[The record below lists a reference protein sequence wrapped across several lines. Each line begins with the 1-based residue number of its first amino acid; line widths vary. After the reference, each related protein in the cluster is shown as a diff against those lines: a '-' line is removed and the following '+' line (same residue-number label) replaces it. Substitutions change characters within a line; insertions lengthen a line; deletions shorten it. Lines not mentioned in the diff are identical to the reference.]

1 MKTEI
6 LYGVHS
12 VREAL
17 AAGRRVPFEI
27 YVDRGH
33 AGSVRLQALLKMAE
47 ARGAVVRVLDAARLA
62 AMSGGG
68 AQAAVALRASA
79 YPFEEFSRVVDEA
92 GAAGSGPILALDS
105 IVDPHNLGAIVR
117 SALCAGVAAVLI
129 PKDRCAGPTPAV
141 SKISAG
147 ALEHIRLVQV
157 TNLVRSLDILKSCG
171 RWVAGLDRQAP
182 RSIFSADLRLPLA
195 LVIGGEERGLRTLV
209 RNTCDLMVSIPQS
222 GVIDSLNASAA
233 AAVALYEIHRQCGG
247 DRRPP
252 DVAGS
257 DGCLGGS

>member
-1 MKTEI
+1 VKTEI

-17 AAGRRVPFEI
+17 AAGRRVPIEV

-33 AGSVRLQALLKMAE
+33 AASVRLQGIVKMAE
-47 ARGAVVRVLDAARLA
+47 ARGAAVRVLDPARLV
-62 AMSGGG
+62 AMAGGS
-68 AQAAVALRASA
+68 AQPAVALRASA
-79 YPFEEFSRVVDEA
+79 YPLEEFSQAVDAAET
-92 GAAGSGPILALDS
+92 AGSGPILVLDG

-129 PKDRCAGPTPAV
+129 PRDRCAGPTPAV

-157 TNLVRSLDILKSCG
+157 TNLVRSLDILKSRG

-182 RSIFSADLRLPLA
+182 RSIFSADMRLPLA

-209 RNTCDLMVSIPQS
+209 RKTCDLMVSIPQS
-222 GVIDSLNASAA
+222 GGIDSLNASAA
-233 AAVALYEIHRQCGG
+233 AAVALYEIRRQRGV
-247 DRRPP
+247 DSRPP
-252 DVAGS
+252 ATAES
-257 DGCLGGS
+257 DG

>member
-12 VREAL
+12 VTEAL
-17 AAGRRVPFEI
+17 AAGRRVPVELYI
-27 YVDRGH
+27 DRRQ
-33 AGSVRLQALLKMAE
+33 ADSIRLQGLLKMAE
-47 ARGAVVRVLDAARLA
+47 SRGAAVRVLDAARLA
-62 AMSGGG
+62 AMSGGS
-68 AQAAVALRASA
+68 AQPAVALRASA
-79 YPFEEFSRVVDEA
+79 YPFVEFSRAVEEA
-92 GAAGSGPILALDS
+92 EAAGSDPILVLDS

-157 TNLVRSLDILKSCG
+157 TNLVRSLDYLKSRG
-171 RWVAGLDRQAP
+171 RWVAGLDRQVP
-182 RSIFSADLRLPLA
+182 LTIFSADMRLPLA

-209 RNTCDLMVSIPQS
+209 RQTCDLMVSIPQS

-233 AAVALYEIHRQCGG
+233 AAVALYEIRRQRGV
-247 DRRPP
+247 DRRPLGAAGP
-252 DVAGS
+252 DGS
-257 DGCLGGS
+257 RGDA

>member
-1 MKTEI
+1 VKTEI

-17 AAGRRVPFEI
+17 AAGRRVPIEV

-33 AGSVRLQALLKMAE
+33 AASVRLQGILEMAE
-47 ARGAVVRVLDAARLA
+47 ARGAAVRVLDPARLV
-62 AMSGGG
+62 AMAGGS
-68 AQAAVALRASA
+68 APPVVALRASA
-79 YPFEEFSRVVDEA
+79 YPLEEFSQAVDAAEAA
-92 GAAGSGPILALDS
+92 GAGPILVLDG

-129 PKDRCAGPTPAV
+129 PRDRCAGPTPAV
-141 SKISAG
+141 SKVSAG

-157 TNLVRSLDILKSCG
+157 TNLVRSLDILKSRG

-182 RSIFSADLRLPLA
+182 RSIFSADMRLPLA

-209 RNTCDLMVSIPQS
+209 RKTCDLMVSIPQS
-222 GVIDSLNASAA
+222 GTIDSLNASAA
-233 AAVALYEIHRQCGG
+233 AAVALYEIRRQRGV
-247 DRRPP
+247 DLRPP
-252 DVAGS
+252 AAAGS
-257 DGCLGGS
+257 DG